1 MKRYV
6 IPIVVLLAVAW
17 IAFGQEQSER
27 AQRWARY
34 REAQGKAIAAIQE
47 QAGKLKTAFEESA
60 KRMASFRNW
69 QDLSEDER
77 AKLREEGAKRREEWV
92 KMLEEIEQH
101 VARLKGRRRLSAEHE
116 EAIGELR
123 KIQEMAEKES
133 ADETAKHVEELIAE
147 HQEEFEATL
156 KKLGLDQFGPRR

>member
-1 MKRYV
+1 MKRYLISTVV
-6 IPIVVLLAVAW
+6 ILAVAW

-34 REAQGKAIAAIQE
+34 REAQTKAIEAIQE

-69 QDLSEDER
+69 QDLSEEER
-77 AKLREEGAKRREEWV
+77 AKLREEWTKRREEWGE
-92 KMLEEIEQH
+92 MLEEIEQQ
-101 VARLKGRRRLSAEHE
+101 VAKLKGRRRLSAEHE
-116 EAIGELR
+116 EAIKEL
-123 KIQEMAEKES
+123 KGIQELAEKED

-147 HQEEFEATL
+147 RQEEFEETL
-156 KKLGLDQFGPRR
+156 KKLGLEQFGRTR

>member
-1 MKRYV
+1 MKQYL

-34 REAQGKAIAAIQE
+34 RQAQTEAIETIQNQAA
-47 QAGKLKTAFEESA
+47 KLKAASEESA

-77 AKLREEGAKRREEWV
+77 AKLREEWTKRREEWG
-92 KMLEEIEQH
+92 KMLEEIEHQ

-133 ADETAKHVEELIAE
+133 ADETAKHVEEMIAE

>member
-1 MKRYV
+1 MKRYL
-6 IPIVVLLAVAW
+6 IATVVVLAVAW

-34 REAQGKAIAAIQE
+34 RQAQTEAIETIQNQAA
-47 QAGKLKTAFEESA
+47 KLKAASEESA

-77 AKLREEGAKRREEWV
+77 AKLREEWTKRREEWG
-92 KMLEEIEQH
+92 KTLEAIEQQ
-101 VARLKGRRRLSAEHE
+101 VAKLKGRRRLSAEHE
-116 EAIGELR
+116 EAINEL
-123 KIQEMAEKES
+123 KEIQELAQKEN
-133 ADETAKHVEELIAE
+133 ADETAKHVEELITE

-156 KKLGLDQFGPRR
+156 KKLGLDQFGSRR